1 MRSFVHS
8 APAQRIVFGAGTIA
22 EVGPELDRL
31 NAARAVVLSTPGQAR
46 LAIRVTTLLG
56 SRAAAQFTGAVPH
69 TPVEVTEHAVDVA
82 RDHRADAVVAIGGG
96 STTGL
101 GKAVA
106 SRLGIRHLVV
116 PTPYAGSEVTPVLGE
131 TSGGEKTTRSAPDI
145 LPDTV
150 VYDVELTTSL
160 PWAVSVTSAINALAH
175 AVEALYANDATAGTD
190 DLAIKAIRSLVGGLP
205 VLRADLAGLDAR
217 ADLLYGGWLAGRCLG
232 AVGMGL
238 HHKLCHTLG
247 GAFNLPHAATHTVV
261 LPYAMAYNAPAA
273 PRAMSL
279 IAEAMRVDKQG
290 GRPPWPPA
298 TDDEDAPSAVQSL
311 VRELG
316 GPTSLR
322 EIGLAWGDI
331 DRAAELAAA
340 QAYPNPR
347 ELTRAGITQLLQHA
361 YAGDPI
367 QPS

>member
-1 MRSFVHS
+1 VRSFVLS
-8 APAQRIVFGAGTIA
+8 ATAQRVVFGAGTIA

-31 NAARAVVLSTPGQAR
+31 NAGRALVLSTPGQAR
-46 LAIRVTTLLG
+46 LASQLTGLLG
-56 SRAAAQFTGAVPH
+56 SRAVAEFTGAVPH
-69 TPVEVTEHAVDVA
+69 TPVEVTEQAVDVA
-82 RDHRADAVVAIGGG
+82 GARRADAVVAIGGG

-116 PTPYAGSEVTPVLGE
+116 PTTYAGSEVTPVLGE
-131 TSGGEKTTRSAPDI
+131 TSGGEKTTRSAPEI

-150 VYDVELTTSL
+150 IYDVELTTTL
-160 PWAVSVTSAINALAH
+160 PWAVSVSSAVNALAH
-175 AVEALYANDATAGTD
+175 AVEALYANDATAETD
-190 DLAIKAIRSLVGGLP
+190 DLAIEAIRSLVGGLP
-205 VLRADLAGLDAR
+205 ALRADLAGLDAR
-217 ADLLYGGWLAGRCLG
+217 AELLYGAWLAGRCLG

-247 GAFNLPHAATHTVV
+247 GTFNLPHAATHTVV
-261 LPYAMAYNAPAA
+261 LPFAMAYNAPAA
-273 PRAMSL
+273 SRAMGL
-279 IAEAMRVDKQG
+279 IAEAIERDQ
-290 GRPPWPPA
+290 
-298 TDDEDAPSAVQSL
+298 APSGVQSL
-311 VRELG
+311 VRELD

-322 EIGLAWGDI
+322 EIGFASADI

-367 QPS
+367 RPS